1 MLLDVRHK
9 TTYRF
14 GNHTN
19 YGLKQ
24 LRVLP
29 KERDSQKIHAWDLTL
44 TGARRELDF
53 EDQHH
58 NQVVLASIDEGV
70 HEVIIESAGRIETA
84 NTAGVIGAHGGYAP
98 LWYFKQSTPL
108 TRAGRNIGAMA
119 SRLPDN
125 DDPLARMHTLSA
137 IIRDVVGYQIG
148 ATSVDT
154 SADRAIEIGGGV
166 CQDHAHIMI
175 AVARR
180 LDLPARYVSG
190 YLMMN
195 DRVDQD
201 ASHAWAEI
209 YVEPLGWVGFDVSNG
224 ISPDERYVRVA
235 TGLDYLEA
243 APVSGVR
250 YTDMSGKMGGE
261 DQEAV
266 LVDVSVQQ

>member
-1 MLLDVRHK
+1 MLLDVKHT

-14 GNHTN
+14 GSQTN

-29 KERDSQKIHAWDLTL
+29 KERDSQKVHSWDLTL
-44 TGARRELDF
+44 TGAKRELEF

-58 NQVVLASIDEGV
+58 NHVVLASIEEGV
-70 HEVIIESAGRIETA
+70 HEVVIKSAGRIETID
-84 NTAGVIGAHGGYAP
+84 TAGVIGAHGGYAP
-98 LWYFKQSTPL
+98 LWYFKQSTAL
-108 TRAGRNIGAMA
+108 TRAGRNVVALA
-119 SRLPDN
+119 SRLPEN
-125 DDPLARMHTLSA
+125 DDALARMHGLSA
-137 IIRDVVGYQIG
+137 MIRDSVDYQIG

-180 LDLPARYVSG
+180 LGLPARYVSG

-201 ASHAWAEI
+201 ASHAWAEV

-235 TGLDYLEA
+235 TGLDYVEA
-243 APVSGVR
+243 APISGVR
-250 YTDMSGKMGGE
+250 YTDAAGKIDGE
-261 DQEAV
+261 DQEAI
-266 LVDVSVQQ
+266 LVDVAVQQ

>member
-1 MLLDVRHK
+1 MLLDVKHT

-14 GNHTN
+14 GTHTN

-29 KERDSQKIHAWDLTL
+29 KERDSQKIISWDLTL
-44 TGARRELDF
+44 TGANKELEF

-58 NQVVLASIDEGV
+58 NHVVLASIEEGV
-70 HEVIIESAGRIETA
+70 QEVIIESAGLMET
-84 NTAGVIGAHGGYAP
+84 TDTSGVIGAHGGYAP
-98 LWYFKQSTPL
+98 LWYFKRSTPL
-108 TRAGRNIGAMA
+108 TRAGRNIVALA
-119 SRLPDN
+119 SRLPEY
-125 DDPLARMHTLSA
+125 DDKLARMHALSA
-137 IIRDVVGYQIG
+137 IIREIVEYQIG

-154 SADRAIEIGGGV
+154 TADQAIEVGGGV

-175 AVARR
+175 AAARR
-180 LDLPARYVSG
+180 LGLPARYVSG

-195 DRVDQD
+195 DRVNQD

-209 YVEPLGWVGFDVSNG
+209 YMEPLGWVGFDVSNG

-243 APVSGVR
+243 APISGVR
-250 YTDMSGKMGGE
+250 YTDISGKMGGD
-261 DQEAV
+261 DQEAI
-266 LVDVSVQQ
+266 LVDLAVQQ